1 MDLRHSRYA
10 TWGDLWMYCYRV
22 ASTVGLMSMYITG
35 AVDTVAATYAIRLGV
50 ALQLTNILR
59 DVGEDA
65 RVGRIYL
72 PLEDLARFGVT
83 PTDLLEERPS
93 ANFVRLMQFEIA
105 RARRLY
111 AAAWPGIGLL
121 APDSRFGVAAAA
133 TVYRGILAKIEEAG
147 YDVFRGRA
155 HLTSREKLRLLP
167 GVWWQVRQMARVG

>member
-1 MDLRHSRYA
+1 
-10 TWGDLWMYCYRV
+10 
-22 ASTVGLMSMYITG
+22 
-35 AVDTVAATYAIRLGV
+35 
-50 ALQLTNILR
+50 
-59 DVGEDA
+59 
-65 RVGRIYL
+65 
-72 PLEDLARFGVT
+72 
-83 PTDLLEERPS
+83 
-93 ANFVRLMQFEIA
+93 
-105 RARRLY
+105 LY